1 MNGTMMDYPL
11 TLTSLLERAGHFF
24 PSVEIVSR
32 EPDKSIHR
40 YTYREFYGR
49 ARALAS
55 GLMNAGLARGDRVAT
70 LMWNHRSHME
80 TYFGIPAAGGV
91 VHTLNLRLHPQELA
105 YIANHAGD
113 RFLIVDDVLLPV
125 FESIRQQTHFE
136 RVFVVSHESCA
147 VESSHEDY
155 ESLLASPADTFT
167 YPDLDENEAAAMC
180 YTSGTTG
187 KPKGV
192 VYSHRAL
199 ALHSLSLALPDH
211 FDISRSDV
219 VLPAMSMFHA
229 NAWGMPYATCMAGS
243 KLVFPG
249 PNVDAVSLLDLIVNE
264 RVTRTGAV
272 PTVWLSVIQEL
283 EHNPGRWTL
292 PKNLRIFVA
301 GSAAPESLFRRFD
314 KFGATIVQPW
324 GMTETT
330 PIATVSTLKPQMSQW
345 PDDQKYQVRAKQG
358 LPAPFIE
365 LRAVAESG
373 PVPWDGSTLGE
384 LQVKGPWVTGR
395 YYKMPE
401 ETSRWTPDGW
411 FCTGDIVNIDAEGY
425 IKIMDREKDLIKSGG
440 EWISSV
446 DLENAMVAHPAVQ
459 EAAVIA
465 IYHPKWQE
473 RPLALVVLCEGYSVT
488 AQELR
493 ALLAQKFAKWQLPD
507 DFVFVKELPHTSTG
521 KLLKVEMRK
530 QYADWYGNAGN
541 AQTSTGS

>member
-11 TLTSLLERAGHFF
+11 TLASLLERAGHFF

-40 YTYREFYGR
+40 YTYREFYDR
-49 ARALAS
+49 ARALACA
-55 GLMNAGLARGDRVAT
+55 LTNAGLARGDRVAT
-70 LMWNHRSHME
+70 LMWNHRSHLE
-80 TYFGIPAAGGV
+80 TYFGIPACGGV
-91 VHTLNLRLHPQELA
+91 VHTMNLRLHPQELA

-147 VESSHEDY
+147 VQYRYESY
-155 ESLLASPADTFT
+155 ESLLASAVDTFT

-192 VYSHRAL
+192 LYSHRAL

-211 FDISRSDV
+211 FAISRHDV

-229 NAWGMPYATCMAGS
+229 NAWGMPFAACMAGS

-272 PTVWLSVIQEL
+272 PTVWLNVIQEL

-292 PKNLRIFVA
+292 PQDLRIFVA

-345 PDDQKYQVRAKQG
+345 SDDQRYEVRAKQG

-373 PVPWDGSTLGE
+373 PVPWDGSKMGE
-384 LQVKGPWVTGR
+384 LQVKGPWVTAK
-395 YYKMPE
+395 YYNMPE

-446 DLENAMVAHPAVQ
+446 DLENAIVAHPAVQ

-473 RPLALVVLCEGYSVT
+473 RPLALVVLCEGHSVT

-493 ALLAQKFAKWQLPD
+493 ALLSQKFAKWQLPD

-521 KLLKVEMRK
+521 KLLKLEMRK
-530 QYADWYGNAGN
+530 QYADWYGNAGS
-541 AQTSTGS
+541 AQASTGS

>member
-11 TLTSLLERAGHFF
+11 TLASLLERAGHFF

-40 YTYREFYGR
+40 YTYREFYDR
-49 ARALAS
+49 ARALACA
-55 GLMNAGLARGDRVAT
+55 LTNAGLARGDRVAT
-70 LMWNHRSHME
+70 LMWNHRSHLE
-80 TYFGIPAAGGV
+80 TYFGIPACGGV
-91 VHTLNLRLHPQELA
+91 VHTMNLRLHPQELA

-147 VESSHEDY
+147 VQSRYESY
-155 ESLLASPADTFT
+155 ESLLARAADTFT

-192 VYSHRAL
+192 LYSHRAL

-211 FDISRSDV
+211 FAISRDDV

-229 NAWGMPYATCMAGS
+229 NAWGMPFAACMAGS

-272 PTVWLSVIQEL
+272 PTVWLNVIQEL

-292 PKNLRIFVA
+292 PQDLRIFVA

-345 PDDQKYQVRAKQG
+345 SDDQRYEVRAKQG

-373 PVPWDGSTLGE
+373 PVPWDGSKMGE
-384 LQVKGPWVTGR
+384 LQVKGPWVTAK
-395 YYKMPE
+395 YYNMPE

-446 DLENAMVAHPAVQ
+446 DLENAIVAHPAVQ

-473 RPLALVVLCEGYSVT
+473 RPLALVVLCEGHSVT

-493 ALLAQKFAKWQLPD
+493 ALLSQKFAKWQLPD

-521 KLLKVEMRK
+521 KLLKLEMRK
-530 QYADWYGNAGN
+530 QYADWYGNAGS
-541 AQTSTGS
+541 AQASTGS

>member
-24 PSVEIVSR
+24 PTVEIVSR

-49 ARALAS
+49 ARTLAS
-55 GLMNAGLARGDRVAT
+55 GLTNAGLRRGERVAT
-70 LMWNHRSHME
+70 LMWNHRCHLE
-80 TYFGIPAAGGV
+80 AYFGIPACGGV

-113 RFLIVDDVLLPV
+113 RFLIVDDMLLPV
-125 FESIRQQTHFE
+125 FEAIRGQTNFE
-136 RVFVVSHESCA
+136 RIFVVSHGTCA
-147 VESSHEDY
+147 ISSSYEEY
-155 ESLLASPADTFT
+155 ESLLANAPEGFA
-167 YPDLDENEAAAMC
+167 YPDLDEDEAAAMC

-187 KPKGV
+187 KSKGV

-211 FDISRSDV
+211 FAISRNDV

-229 NAWGMPYATCMAGS
+229 NAWGMPYAATMAGS
-243 KLVFPG
+243 KQVFPG
-249 PNVDAVSLLDLIVNE
+249 PHLDAASLLDLIVNE

-272 PTVWLSVIQEL
+272 PTVWLNVIQEL
-283 EHNPGRWTL
+283 ERDPGRWSL
-292 PKNLRIFVA
+292 PEDLRIFVA

-314 KFGATIVQPW
+314 KFGATIIQPW

-330 PIATVSTLKPQMSQW
+330 PIATISTLKPLMSQW
-345 PDDQKYQVRAKQG
+345 SDDQKYRLRAKQG

-373 PVPWDGSTLGE
+373 PVAWDGSTMGE
-384 LQVKGPWVTGR
+384 LQVKGPWVAAS
-395 YYKMPE
+395 YYNMPE

-411 FCTGDIVNIDAEGY
+411 FCTGDIVNIDGEGY

-446 DLENAMVAHPAVQ
+446 DLENAIVAHPAVQ

-465 IYHPKWQE
+465 VYHPKWQE
-473 RPLALVVLCEGYSVT
+473 RPLALVVLCEGHSAT
-488 AQELR
+488 PQELR
-493 ALLAQKFAKWQLPD
+493 ALLLEKFAKWQLPD
-507 DFVFVKELPHTSTG
+507 DFLFLKELPHTSTG
-521 KLLKVEMRK
+521 KLLKLEMRR
-530 QYADWYGNAGN
+530 QYGDWYVNA
-541 AQTSTGS
+541 ASEEVSTRS